1 MPVRGKLGIG
11 SGLGGRVIGFD
22 FSGQTVLVVG
32 GSTGIG
38 NAAAQMFR
46 EAGATVHVT
55 GTRAD
60 PAAYGGT
67 DGDLTGL
74 TYHRLDIGSREAVV
88 AFDPGLERLD
98 ALVIA
103 AGMVMYKRAEFEIE
117 NFETVLSAN
126 LTGFMQLSTKFRST
140 LSAAKGSIVY
150 VGSVASF
157 RGVVGQPA
165 YSASKGG
172 LLTLTKS
179 LAMAFAG
186 DGIRVNLVAPGL
198 IRTKMTEVTWADE
211 KRAAAT
217 VAGIPL
223 KRLGEPRDVAGAIM
237 FLCSPLAAYITGES
251 ILVDGGAT
259 A

>member
-1 MPVRGKLGIG
+1 
-11 SGLGGRVIGFD
+11 VIALD
-22 FSGQTVLVVG
+22 FSGRTALVVG

-46 EAGATVHVT
+46 AAGATVHVT
-55 GTRAD
+55 GTRAS
-60 PAAYGGT
+60 AADYAET

-74 TYHRLDIGSREAVV
+74 TYHRLDIGDRAAVA
-88 AFDPGLERLD
+88 AFDPGLDRLD

-103 AGMVMYKRAEFEIE
+103 AGMVMYRRAEFEIE
-117 NFETVLSAN
+117 NFERVLSAN
-126 LTGFMQLSTKFRST
+126 LTGFMQLATKFRPA
-140 LSAAKGSIVY
+140 LAAAGGSIVN

-179 LAMAFAG
+179 LAMAFAA
-186 DGIRVNLVAPGL
+186 DGIRVNLIAPGL

-211 KRAAAT
+211 RRAAAT
-217 VAGIPL
+217 VAAIPL
-223 KRLGEPRDVAGAIM
+223 KRLGEPRDVAGAIL
-237 FLCSPLAAYITGES
+237 FLCSDLAGYITGES
-251 ILVDGGAT
+251 ILIDGGAT

>member
-1 MPVRGKLGIG
+1 VIALDFTGK
-11 SGLGGRVIGFD
+11 
-22 FSGQTVLVVG
+22 TALVVG

-38 NAAAQMFR
+38 NAAAQLFR
-46 EAGATVHVT
+46 KAGATVHVT
-55 GTRAD
+55 GTRD
-60 PAAYGGT
+60 SPAAYAGT
-67 DGDLTGL
+67 DGDFTGL
-74 TYHRLDIGSREAVV
+74 TYHRLDIGDRGAVA

-117 NFETVLSAN
+117 NFERVLSAN
-126 LTGFMQLSTKFRST
+126 LTGFMQLSTKFLPALRE
-140 LSAAKGSIVY
+140 AKGSIVNI
-150 VGSVASF
+150 GSVASF

-186 DGIRVNLVAPGL
+186 DGVRVNLIAPGL
-198 IRTKMTEVTWADE
+198 IRTKMTEITWADE
-211 KRAAAT
+211 RRAASTIA
-217 VAGIPL
+217 AIPL
-223 KRLGEPRDVAGAIM
+223 RRLGEPRDVAGAVL
-237 FLCSPLAAYITGES
+237 FLCSELAGYITGES
-251 ILVDGGAT
+251 ILVDGGVT

>member
-1 MPVRGKLGIG
+1 
-11 SGLGGRVIGFD
+11 VIALD
-22 FSGQTVLVVG
+22 FSGKTALVVG

-46 EAGATVHVT
+46 AAGAAVHVT
-55 GTRAD
+55 GTRAS
-60 PAAYGGT
+60 AADYAGT

-74 TYHRLDIGSREAVV
+74 TYHRLDIGDRAAVA
-88 AFDPGLERLD
+88 AFDPVLDRLD

-103 AGMVMYKRAEFEIE
+103 AGMVMYRRAEFEIE
-117 NFETVLSAN
+117 NFERVLSAN
-126 LTGFMQLSTKFRST
+126 LTGFMQLATKFRPALAT
-140 LSAAKGSIVY
+140 AKGAIVN

-186 DGIRVNLVAPGL
+186 DGIRVNLIAPGL
-198 IRTKMTEVTWADE
+198 IKTKMTEVTWADE
-211 KRAAAT
+211 RRAAAT

-223 KRLGEPRDVAGAIM
+223 KRLGEPRDVAGAIL
-237 FLCSPLAAYITGES
+237 FLCSDLAGYITGES
-251 ILVDGGAT
+251 ILIDGGAT

>member
-1 MPVRGKLGIG
+1 VIALDFTGK
-11 SGLGGRVIGFD
+11 
-22 FSGQTVLVVG
+22 TALVVG

-38 NAAAQMFR
+38 NAAARMFR
-46 EAGATVHVT
+46 EAGAKVHVT
-55 GTRAD
+55 GTRDGVAD
-60 PAAYGGT
+60 YAGT

-74 TYHRLDIGSREAVV
+74 AYHRLDIGDRAAVD

-103 AGMVMYKRAEFEIE
+103 AGMVMYRRAEFDIA
-117 NFETVLSAN
+117 NFERVLSAN
-126 LTGFMQLSTKFRST
+126 LTGFMQLATKFRPA
-140 LSAAKGSIVY
+140 LAAAKGAIVN

-179 LAMAFAG
+179 LAMALAD
-186 DGIRVNLVAPGL
+186 DGVRVNLIAPGL

-211 KRAAAT
+211 RRAAAT
-217 VAGIPL
+217 VASIPL
-223 KRLGEPRDVAGAIM
+223 RRLGEPRDVAGAIL
-237 FLCSPLAAYITGES
+237 FLCSELAGYITGEA
-251 ILVDGGAT
+251 ILVDGGLT